1 MFQVSQSLCGHGFRR
16 LSVVGLSVGLAL
28 CLAGCPRPDSST
40 KSSNAQKPA
49 EGVKL
54 RLLVVGDPELAKA
67 IQQLEGEWNAQSG
80 GEFKVETL
88 ADSDPIP
95 AEKLDADAVIAP
107 SYHVGG
113 MAERKEVQSVPQE
126 ILQGGEG
133 DWAGIFRVLQG
144 HEASWRGQVMA
155 IPMGSP
161 VLTIYYRADLFEKLR
176 RQPPRTWDE
185 YQKLAQLLA
194 DRKNLGDAAPAPDR
208 PWRGALE
215 PLGPG
220 WAGLTLLARAAPYA
234 THRGN
239 YSTLFNVDTMQP
251 LIDGPPFVRALE
263 ELVATAKLGPTDQ
276 VAGDPAP
283 ADPAAVRKAFW
294 AGQCA
299 MALTWPTATAKI
311 ASPEDRNFRV
321 GFAELPGAKDVYNV
335 SNRAWE
341 TRQER
346 EEPRVPMVGATG
358 RLGMVTSR
366 SAHPKEA
373 FRLLFWLSDDQWSH
387 QVRPVCATSPMTT
400 LFRKA
405 QARSPREWLEPA
417 IPASAGAQYGE
428 VTSQALSREKS
439 LVALRIP
446 GHGEYLEALD
456 RAVQRTLRGE
466 APAKASLSRAAAD
479 WQKITDRL
487 GRSSQGQA
495 YSHSVGL

>member
-1 MFQVSQSLCGHGFRR
+1 MFHPSQSLCGQGFRR
-16 LSVVGLSVGLAL
+16 LWSVGVSVGLAL
-28 CLAGCPRPDSST
+28 CLAGCPGPDSST
-40 KSSNAQKPA
+40 KSSNAQQPA
-49 EGVKL
+49 ELVKL
-54 RLLVVGDPELAKA
+54 RVLVVGDPDLAKA
-67 IQQLEGEWNAQSG
+67 IQQFEGEWNAQSG

-88 ADSDPIP
+88 ADADPIP
-95 AEKLDADAVIAP
+95 TEKLDVDAVIAP
-107 SYHVGG
+107 SYHLGG
-113 MAERKEVQSVPQE
+113 MVERKEVWPVPPE
-126 ILQGGEG
+126 VLQAGEG
-133 DWAGIFRVLQG
+133 NWAGIFRVLQG

-161 VLTIYYRADLFEKLR
+161 VLTIYYRADLLEKLR

-185 YQKLAQLLA
+185 YQRLAQLLA

-263 ELVATAKLGPTDQ
+263 ELVATAKLGP
-276 VAGDPAP
+276 ADPAP

-294 AGQCA
+294 DGECA

-311 ASPEDRNFRV
+311 AAPQDRNFRV
-321 GFAELPGAKDVYNV
+321 GFADLPGAKDVYNV
-335 SNRAWE
+335 STRVWE
-341 TRQER
+341 GRQEK
-346 EEPRVPMVGATG
+346 EEPRVPLVGAAG

-366 SAHPKEA
+366 SAHPDVA
-373 FRLLFWLSDDQWSH
+373 CRLLFWLSDDQWSH
-387 QVRPVCATSPMTT
+387 QVRPVCAASPMTT
-400 LFRKA
+400 LFRKV

-446 GHGEYLEALD
+446 GRAEYLKALD
-456 RAVQRTLRGE
+456 QAVQRTLRGE
-466 APAKASLSRAAAD
+466 APAKASLSQAAAD

>member
-1 MFQVSQSLCGHGFRR
+1 MAVSLA
-16 LSVVGLSVGLAL
+16 VGLAL
-28 CLAGCPRPDSST
+28 CLAGCPRPDSSKT
-40 KSSNAQKPA
+40 KSSTTQQPA
-49 EGVKL
+49 EVVKL

-67 IQQLEGEWNAQSG
+67 IGQLEGEWNAQTG
-80 GEFKVETL
+80 GEVKVETL
-88 ADSDPIP
+88 ADAEPIP
-95 AEKLDADAVIAP
+95 AQKLDVDAVIAP

-113 MAERKEVQSVPQE
+113 MAERKEVQPMPPEV
-126 ILQGGEG
+126 LQSGEG
-133 DWAGIFRVLQG
+133 DWGGIFRVLQG

-155 IPMGSP
+155 VPMGSP

-185 YQKLAQLLA
+185 YQKLAELLS
-194 DRKNLGDAAPAPDR
+194 DRKNLGDVAPPADR
-208 PWRGALE
+208 PWRGTLE

-220 WAGLTLLARAAPYA
+220 WAGLTLLARAAAYA

-239 YSTLFNVDTMQP
+239 YSTLFNVNTMEP

-263 ELVATAKLGPTDQ
+263 ELVKTAKLGPTGQ
-276 VAGDPAP
+276 AL
-283 ADPAAVRKAFW
+283 ADPAAIRKAFW
-294 AGQCA
+294 DGQCA

-311 ASPEDRNFRV
+311 AAPEDRDFRV
-321 GFAELPGAKDVYNV
+321 GFAELPGAKDAYNV
-335 SNRAWE
+335 SNREWE
-341 TRQER
+341 PRQER
-346 EEPRVPMVGATG
+346 EEPRVPMVGAAG

-366 SAHPKEA
+366 STHVKEA

-387 QVRPVCATSPMTT
+387 QVRPVCAASPMTT

-417 IPASAGAQYGE
+417 IPAAAGAQYGL
-428 VTSQALSREKS
+428 VTEQALSRERS

-446 GHGEYLEALD
+446 GHGEYLKALD
-456 RAVQRTLRGE
+456 QAVQRTLRGE
-466 APAKASLSRAAAD
+466 ASAKVSLSQAAAE
-479 WQKITDRL
+479 WQKITERL